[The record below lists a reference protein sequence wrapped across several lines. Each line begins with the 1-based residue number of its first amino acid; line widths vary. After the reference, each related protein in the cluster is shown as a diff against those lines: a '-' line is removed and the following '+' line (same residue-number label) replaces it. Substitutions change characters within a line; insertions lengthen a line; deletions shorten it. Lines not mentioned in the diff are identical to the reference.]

1 MRRRTRTVAIAAGA
15 VVVLAVAGAAAV
27 GLGGRH
33 PAGTGTSTRT
43 SATVP
48 VARRDLVTYVS
59 ADGEVGYGA
68 STPVTCTATGTVTW
82 LPAAGTVVR
91 RGQQIARVDDRPV
104 VLLYGDLPAYREL
117 RKTTVGNDVRQFERN
132 LAALGYGGFTVDD
145 TYSALTVAAV
155 KRWQHDL
162 GVPETGTVAA
172 AAIVVQPRAVRVARR
187 LARLGAASPTDVLAV
202 GGTTRVVTASFAERD
217 ADWAERGA
225 AVTLLLP
232 DGDTIDGEVAAA
244 NLGVAASAPAVRV
257 TVRLPD
263 GTRLADADKVVVR
276 HAAEHHRDVLAVPV
290 DALLALAEGGY
301 GVEVVEHGHG
311 RVVAVRTGMFAD
323 GLVEV
328 SGGGLRA
335 GTVVRV
341 PR

>member
-1 MRRRTRTVAIAAGA
+1 MRRRSRTVAI
-15 VVVLAVAGAAAV
+15 VAGAAVVVAAAAV
-27 GLGGRH
+27 AAWGVGGRQ
-33 PAGTGTSTRT
+33 PAATGATPRT
-43 SATVP
+43 SSTAT

-68 STPVTCTATGTVTW
+68 ATPVTCKATGTVTW

-104 VLLYGDLPAYREL
+104 VLLYGTLPAYREL
-117 RKTTVGNDVRQFERN
+117 RKPVVGNDVRQFEQN
-132 LAALGYGGFTVDD
+132 LAALGYDGFTVDD
-145 TYSALTVAAV
+145 TYSALTEAAV

-162 GVPETGTVAA
+162 GVPETGVVPADA
-172 AAIVVQPRAVRVARR
+172 VVVQPHEVRVARR
-187 LARLGAASPTDVLAV
+187 LVRPGAASPADVVAV
-202 GGTTRVVTASFAERD
+202 GGTTRVVTASFGEND

-225 AVTLLLP
+225 PVTLLLP
-232 DGDTIDGEVAAA
+232 GGDTVGGEVVSA
-244 NLGVAASAPAVRV
+244 NLGVSDSAPAVRV
-257 TVRLPD
+257 TVRVPD
-263 GTRLADADKVVVR
+263 QDRLADAGTVVVR
-276 HAAEHHRDVLAVPV
+276 HVARRHRDVLAVPV

-301 GVEVVEHGHG
+301 GVEVVTHGRG

-328 SGGGLRA
+328 VGGGLRA
-335 GTVVRV
+335 GTTVRV